1 MKMNHEERRE
11 LLELLRVLR
20 DIHGNDFK
28 LHNEIKAVVNLLL
41 EQHEVKINK
50 ENNNLHLRGKT
61 AEQVRITIPKDEK
74 GSGVWIQN
82 EESGL
87 EAKYKPVRTKGYFDK

>member
-11 LLELLRVLR
+11 LLELLRVLK

-41 EQHEVKINK
+41 EQHDVKMNQ
-50 ENNNLHLRGKT
+50 ESNNLYIRPKT

-74 GSGVWIQN
+74 GSGTWIQN
-82 EESGL
+82 GESGL
-87 EAKYKPVRTKGYFDK
+87 EAKYKHARAKGYFDK